1 MAKFVNH
8 EIREFEINCPE
19 CGHEHIVKAGIRR
32 GEQRYQCQSCKKKFQ
47 HNGKSERQRFEDN
60 WVGTAIF
67 NYYSGMSYE
76 TVARGMQHQYGI
88 PKPSKATIYNWVR
101 QNGHKA
107 FELGQRHKANTGDL
121 WVADEIEVDGD
132 GDKIKIFNVMDEK
145 SRFLIAT
152 HATKGHSISEAKKVM
167 VKAVAATNKL
177 PKEVRTDGL
186 PAYEQA
192 VLDIVPG
199 AKHAVSQGARK
210 FINNNLSER
219 LQGTLRERIKT
230 LRGLQSVETTQ
241 EYIDGVAAHYNYVR
255 LHEGIGNITPAQAAG
270 VDPGF
275 DNWIDVVKSKE
286 KVSELPHRTRPD
298 FELGRELTPG
308 QQRKK
313 EARARYGLESWR
325 PKKKRKGPRFGVKSG
340 SLWPLLNKNYNL
352 YRPRDKVS
360 LEQRKLATEREKAGK
375 LHYTPQIGA
384 YTRETLQKK
393 KLIQDR
399 MLREIPPQLGTD
411 LTALPVYGKRQRPSQ
426 RRLEDHTKD
435 QDKKVQ
441 PKADLKDATV
451 PKTFKDGHQLSFE
464 EYGKNQKRAKAPE
477 PVMPT
482 PIKIRKPKPVSTLLT
497 KQIERQMRPKTPGRK
512 HR

>member
-1 MAKFVNH
+1 MAKFINH
-8 EIREFEINCPE
+8 EIREFEINCPG
-19 CGHEHIVKAGIRR
+19 CGHEHVVKAGIRR

-47 HNGKSERQRFEDN
+47 HNGKSEGQRFDDN
-60 WVGTAIF
+60 WIGTAIF

-88 PKPSKATIYNWVR
+88 PKPSKSTIYNWVR
-101 QNGHKA
+101 YNGHKA
-107 FELGQRHKANTGDL
+107 FELGQRHKANTGDR

-167 VKAVAATNKL
+167 AKAVAATNKL

-186 PAYEQA
+186 PAYGQA
-192 VLDIVPG
+192 VLEMVPG
-199 AKHAVSQGARK
+199 AEHVTSQGARK

-230 LRGLQSVETTQ
+230 LRGLQNVETTQ

-270 VDPGF
+270 VNPGF

-325 PKKKRKGPRFGVKSG
+325 PKKKGRGRRFGVKDG
-340 SLWPLLNKNYNL
+340 RLWPLINKNGNL
-352 YRPRDKVS
+352 FLPRDKVS
-360 LEQRKLATEREKAGK
+360 LEQRKLTTEREKAGK
-375 LHYTPQIGA
+375 LHYGERPGLH
-384 YTRETLQKK
+384 EQKNLHN
-393 KLIQDR
+393 KLVPDR
-399 MLREIPPQLGTD
+399 MLRERPPQPSPD
-411 LTALPVYGKRQRPSQ
+411 LAASSVYMKRQRPRQ
-426 RRLEDHTKD
+426 RRLEDNTNDHG
-435 QDKKVQ
+435 KKVQ
-441 PKADLKDATV
+441 PKADLKAATV
-451 PKTFKDGHQLSFE
+451 PKAFKDGHQISFE
-464 EYGKNQKRAKAPE
+464 EHDKKQKRVKAPE
-477 PVMPT
+477 PVMPQ
-482 PIKIRKPKPVSTLLT
+482 PIKVEKPKPPSAHLT
-497 KQIERQMRPKTPGRK
+497 DQIMRQMRPKTPGRK

>member
-8 EIREFEINCPE
+8 DIREYEINCPE
-19 CGHEHIVKAGIRR
+19 CGHEHVVKAGIRR

-47 HNGKSERQRFEDN
+47 YNDKSEGQRFDDN
-60 WVGTAIF
+60 WIGTAIY
-67 NYYSGMSYE
+67 NYLSGMSYE
-76 TVARGMQHQYGI
+76 AVAHGMKHQYGI
-88 PKPSKATIYNWVR
+88 PKPSKSTIYNWVR

-107 FELGQRHKANTGDL
+107 FELGQRHKANTGDR

-167 VKAVAATNKL
+167 AKAVAATNKL

-192 VLDIVPG
+192 ILDMVPG
-199 AKHAVSQGARK
+199 AEHVVSQGARK

-230 LRGLQSVETTQ
+230 FREFQNVESTQ
-241 EYIDGVAAHYNYVR
+241 EYIDGLAAHYNYVR
-255 LHEGIGNITPAQAAG
+255 LHEGIGGITPAQAAG

-275 DNWIDVVKSKE
+275 NNWIDVVKSKE
-286 KVSELPHRTRPD
+286 KVSELPHRTRPE

-325 PKKKRKGPRFGVKSG
+325 PRKKVQGRQFGVADG
-340 SLWPLLNKNYNL
+340 RQWPLLNKNGNL
-352 YRPRDKVS
+352 FQPRDKVS
-360 LEQRKLATEREKAGK
+360 LEQRKLTTVMRKAGEIKDANIKPDPTKQAGHQHELVSEKMMREK
-375 LHYTPQIGA
+375 PS
-384 YTRETLQKK
+384 
-393 KLIQDR
+393 
-399 MLREIPPQLGTD
+399 PPSAD
-411 LTALPVYGKRQRPSQ
+411 LAALPEYLKRQRPRQ
-426 RRLEDHTKD
+426 RRLEDHSKD
-435 QDKKVQ
+435 QGKKVMPQ
-441 PKADLKDATV
+441 ADLKVAAMPTIRN
-451 PKTFKDGHQLSFE
+451 GHQFSFDE
-464 EYGKNQKRAKAPE
+464 HSRKQRQVKAPVPE
-477 PVMPT
+477 LPSFT
-482 PIKIRKPKPVSTLLT
+482 DAWKNPKPAGARLT
-497 KQIERQMRPKTPGRK
+497 EQIKRQMRPKTPGRK